1 MSTEPNVTYSVK
13 EMLAKLEG
21 KVDSVLIAVSQKVD
35 RGEFD
40 ALKNEVDKL
49 KLKDAGDSGG
59 RAWLWR
65 VAAAL
70 PGAAALA
77 AYFHHS

>member
-35 RGEFD
+35 RAEFD
-40 ALKNEVDKL
+40 SLTGRVTKIELRGAKEN
-49 KLKDAGDSGG
+49 GG
-59 RAWLWR
+59 REWFWR
-65 VAAAL
+65 AVAAI
-70 PGAAALA
+70 PGLAALA
-77 AYFHHS
+77 AFLHHG